1 MQLDL
6 FMTHPNST
14 TDASADNCTQ
24 SGNFIHIPFPPHV
37 PPEPQYADQR
47 YFSRNGS
54 PLSRL
59 LLGSIRP
66 AFGIGTSVEAHVY
79 RNCRRNNAELVF
91 SRRDKYGH
99 FELSTEIEPAELREL
114 ALRLLDA
121 AHDIEINPSK
131 KLTAELQAKLQKGVQ
146 P

>member
-1 MQLDL
+1 
-6 FMTHPNST
+6 MTHPNST

-37 PPEPQYADQR
+37 PTEPQYADQR

-59 LLGSIRP
+59 LLGSLRP
-66 AFGIGTSVEAHVY
+66 VFDIDRSVEARVY
-79 RNCRRNNAELVF
+79 RNCRSNNAELVL
-91 SRRDKYGH
+91 SMRNKHGS
-99 FELSTEIEPAELREL
+99 FESSTEIEPAELREL
-114 ALRLLDA
+114 ASRLLDA
-121 AHDIEINPSK
+121 AYDIEINPSE